1 MPLAANT
8 EGRFSTLTSGNY
20 TSRSSSNQMH
30 ALPVKFH
37 LNSLFFTN
45 ILNPSLYLTL
55 EIFVSASLLQIAHH
69 IQKDNFLDGL

>member
-1 MPLAANT
+1 
-8 EGRFSTLTSGNY
+8 
-20 TSRSSSNQMH
+20 MH